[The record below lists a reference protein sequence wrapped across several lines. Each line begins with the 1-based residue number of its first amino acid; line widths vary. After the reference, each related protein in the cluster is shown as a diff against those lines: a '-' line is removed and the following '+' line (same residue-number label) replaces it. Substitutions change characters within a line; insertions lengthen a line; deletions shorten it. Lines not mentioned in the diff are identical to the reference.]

1 MAEDLLKINI
11 FMAQGVPL
19 NTLFIINLKL
29 TTMIF
34 FFTSTRKSDKVSQIT
49 IVSTDI
55 VRAHVV
61 ANRYFKR
68 AGYKG
73 QPKMLA
79 V

>member
-1 MAEDLLKINI
+1 
-11 FMAQGVPL
+11 
-19 NTLFIINLKL
+19 
-29 TTMIF
+29 MIF

-55 VRAHVV
+55 VRAHIV
-61 ANRYFKR
+61 ANYYFKR